1 MLDFLTV
8 AVNFGYRQAI
18 LVVVKSFF
26 YLNKQKLCVRS
37 FIHSDF
43 LGVYHFQFVVVEKC
57 QIHVV
62 WIR

>member
-8 AVNFGYRQAI
+8 AANFWYRQAI

-43 LGVYHFQFVVVEKC
+43 LEVYHFHFIIVEKC

>member
-8 AVNFGYRQAI
+8 AINFGYRQAI

-43 LGVYHFQFVVVEKC
+43 LGVYHIVEKC